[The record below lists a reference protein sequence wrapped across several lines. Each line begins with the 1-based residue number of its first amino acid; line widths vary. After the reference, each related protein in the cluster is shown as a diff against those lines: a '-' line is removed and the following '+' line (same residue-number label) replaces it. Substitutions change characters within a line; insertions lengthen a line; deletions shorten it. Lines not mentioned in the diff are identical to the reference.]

1 MTKATLLLKY
11 LKDGDQIISSNSEEI
26 KDGMTLEEFKKAQM
40 EKQQK
45 AKDSESDNGG
55 DKNNDK
61 GQQSEKMLQPGGAGG
76 PGFGGGGPRG

>member
-1 MTKATLLLKY
+1 MFCSKC
-11 LKDGDQIISSNSEEI
+11 GQQIGAEDRYCPKCGERNQNYIEP
-26 KDGMTLEEFKKAQM
+26 QM

>member
-1 MTKATLLLKY
+1 
-11 LKDGDQIISSNSEEI
+11 
-26 KDGMTLEEFKKAQM
+26 MTLEEFKKTQM

-61 GQQSEKMLQPGGAGG
+61 GQQS
-76 PGFGGGGPRG
+76 

>member
-1 MTKATLLLKY
+1 M
-11 LKDGDQIISSNSEEI
+11 DC
-26 KDGMTLEEFKKAQM
+26 
-40 EKQQK
+40 
-45 AKDSESDNGG
+45 ESDNGG